1 MSPKGLAI
9 ATLDSSLLW
18 VVYTIMNHT
27 IFFTLYRKHRLR
39 TMDSTLGIQTVVP
52 VRLKLNCL

>member
-1 MSPKGLAI
+1 MSPQGLAI

-18 VVYTIMNHT
+18 MVYIMNHT
-27 IFFTLYRKHRLR
+27 IFFTPYRKHRLR
-39 TMDSTLGIQTVVP
+39 TMDSTMGIQTVVP